1 MKLFFRLLRAILGP
15 VMLLKERLTRPQGV
29 VRTATEQARVDAAC
43 QNLALY
49 QFNTCPFC
57 IKVRQ
62 EMRRLSLKVE
72 LRDAQNSTAN
82 RQALLAQGGS
92 QKVPCLKISNED
104 GTAKWLYESSD
115 INRYLQQEFAVK

>member
-29 VRTATEQARVDAAC
+29 VRTAAEQARVDAAC

-92 QKVPCLKISNED
+92 PKVPCLKISNED